1 MSKNTIRING
11 DKLKSL
17 LEQTTQKTLR
27 QISLDNGFSRNL
39 ISEAC
44 RQGKASPVVQNI
56 AKLYG
61 ITPEAYMIKE
71 EPEIKEPEIIE
82 EPRPEGEQ
90 ISIEDLASI
99 SRDELKEIVKEA
111 VIDVLDSFRAR
122 ELNGE
127 YDPIENV
134 YMLRI
139 YLRR

>member
-44 RQGKASPVVQNI
+44 RQGKASPIVQNI

-61 ITPEAYMIKE
+61 ISPEAYMIKE
-71 EPEIKEPEIIE
+71 ESEIKEPAQMSIDD
-82 EPRPEGEQ
+82 
-90 ISIEDLASI
+90 ISLNI

-111 VIDVLDSFRAR
+111 IRESLHGAVI
-122 ELNGE
+122 
-127 YDPIENV
+127 
-134 YMLRI
+134 
-139 YLRR
+139 RRVNNE